1 MTELPHPASHSNV
14 RPTWAGT
21 ALALHT
27 VITFVFLYLPI
38 AVLVAYSFS
47 AARYATVWGGISL
60 KWYAKLV
67 HNDELRE
74 ALWLTFE
81 LALLSTAIATALG
94 TAAAIGHWRL
104 TRAKA
109 RAVESFFYL
118 PVMVPDIVLG
128 LALLIFFT
136 KVLPVE
142 RGLGTMVAGH
152 VVFNVCYVFAVVSS
166 RLRGFDA
173 RLLEA
178 ARDLGASPWQAFR
191 LVQLPLL
198 WPGVVGGALLSVA
211 ISLDEF
217 VVAYFVTGAGVS
229 TLPIKIFSMMKKGIT
244 PEINA
249 LATLLLLASLLL
261 ALLSIFIQRKRP

>member
-1 MTELPHPASHSNV
+1 MTGPPKSRAQT
-14 RPTWAGT
+14 RPTLAG
-21 ALALHT
+21 AGLALHAL
-27 VITFVFLYLPI
+27 ITFLFLYLPI
-38 AVLVAYSFS
+38 AVLVAFSFS
-47 AARYATVWGGISL
+47 AARYATVWGGFST

-67 HNDELRE
+67 ENDELRD
-74 ALWLTFE
+74 ALWLTLE
-81 LALLSTAIATALG
+81 LAGLSTVIATALG
-94 TAAAIGHWRL
+94 TAAALGHWRMN
-104 TRAKA
+104 RAKA

-136 KVLPVE
+136 KVMPVE
-142 RGLGTMVAGH
+142 RGLGTMMVGH

-198 WPGVVGGALLSVA
+198 WPGVLGGALLSMA

-229 TLPIKIFSMMKKGIT
+229 TLPIKIFAMMKKGIT

-249 LATLLLLASLLL
+249 LATVLLLTSILL
-261 ALLSIFIQRKRP
+261 ALLSMFIQRKRQ